1 MATIQTMPSCARY
14 LTELINVLQ
23 AAELG
28 ELKLENK
35 LLKRLWTAFRA
46 KEAQM
51 DNHLQKLEARFE
63 DMADEMRVLEG
74 AYEAQVTFLL
84 LGI

>member
-1 MATIQTMPSCARY
+1 MHSCTRY
-14 LTELINVLQ
+14 LIELINVLQ

-35 LLKRLWTAFRA
+35 LLKRLWTAYRT
-46 KEAQM
+46 KESQT
-51 DNHLQKLEARFE
+51 DNHLQKLEARLE
-63 DMADEMRVLEG
+63 DMADEMRGLEA

-84 LGI
+84 LGS